1 MPSKLREWFDELGH
15 LNHLDK
21 KDITLQRAFA
31 VVIYHVINADKV
43 ETEKE
48 KKRFSSFFKNDF
60 SLDDL
65 EIDQLHRE
73 ASQFD
78 KDFDTY
84 LDVLKEKIGAYPEVE
99 LKLMQTLNSIMVTEG
114 FNEKEF
120 FEFEKIRDA
129 LF

>member
-15 LNHLDK
+15 MDHLDQ
-21 KDITLQRAFA
+21 KDQTLQRTFA
-31 VVIYHVINADKV
+31 VVIYHVINADAK

-48 KKRFSSFFKNDF
+48 KKRFSTFFENDF
-60 SLDDL
+60 GLDNF
-65 EIDQLHRE
+65 EIYKLHEE

-99 LKLMQTLNSIMVTEG
+99 LKLMQTLNSIMGTQK

-120 FEFEKIRDA
+120 VEFEKIRDA
-129 LF
+129 LL

>member
-15 LNHLDK
+15 LDHLDT
-21 KDITLQRAFA
+21 KDQTLQKAFA
-31 VVIYHVINADKV
+31 VVIYHVINADAK

-48 KKRFSSFFKNDF
+48 KKRFSRFFENDF
-60 SLDDL
+60 GLNDL
-65 EIDQLHRE
+65 EIYKLHQE

-78 KDFDTY
+78 KDFETY

-99 LKLMQTLNSIMVTEG
+99 LKLMQTLNSIMVTQT

-120 FEFEKIRDA
+120 AEFEKIRDA
-129 LF
+129 LL

>member
-60 SLDDL
+60 SLDNL

-120 FEFEKIRDA
+120 LEFEKIRDA

>member
-120 FEFEKIRDA
+120 LEFEKIRDA
-129 LF
+129 LL

>member
-1 MPSKLREWFDELGH
+1 MPSKLREWFDELGQ
-15 LNHLDK
+15 LDHLDK
-21 KDITLQRAFA
+21 KDHTLQRAFA
-31 VVIYHVINADKV
+31 VVIYHVINADDS

-48 KKRFSSFFKNDF
+48 KKRFSKFFENDF
-60 SLDDL
+60 GLDDL
-65 EIDQLHRE
+65 EIYKLHEE

-99 LKLMQTLNSIMVTEG
+99 LKLMQTLNSIMVTQT

-120 FEFEKIRDA
+120 VEFEKIRDA
-129 LF
+129 LL